1 MSFDALTGDLIA
13 GDVGQGAIEEVNIIT
28 KGGNYGWN
36 LKEGSFLFDVT
47 ATGQPF
53 VTTGPDPISG
63 LIDPIFEYDH
73 DEGVAVIGGFVYRGT
88 AIPELAGKYIFGE
101 LGGPAPRRIGR
112 LFAGDL
118 STGLFE
124 ELRIGPGDRSLGQR
138 LLGIGED
145 EQGELYVLASPFD
158 NPPGGN
164 RGTVFQI
171 TAVPEPTGLTLMG
184 IGGFGLLAYHLLR
197 RKGTRSRKQGGPTAD
212 EARSG
217 PA

>member
-1 MSFDALTGDLIA
+1 LIV
-13 GDVGQGAIEEVNIIT
+13 GDVGQNSLEEVNIVT

-47 ATGQPF
+47 ANGTPF
-53 VTTGPDPISG
+53 VTSGPDPISG

-101 LGGPAPRRIGR
+101 LGGPLPRRIGR

-124 ELRIGPGDRSLGQR
+124 ELRIGLGDRSLGQR
-138 LLGIGED
+138 M
-145 EQGELYVLASPFD
+145 LA
-158 NPPGGN
+158 
-164 RGTVFQI
+164 
-171 TAVPEPTGLTLMG
+171 
-184 IGGFGLLAYHLLR
+184 
-197 RKGTRSRKQGGPTAD
+197 RKQALAAGEERPPRRRPAAKKRVAPQLSA
-212 EARSG
+212 ARSA
-217 PA
+217 PHRKPQRKTTARRHAA